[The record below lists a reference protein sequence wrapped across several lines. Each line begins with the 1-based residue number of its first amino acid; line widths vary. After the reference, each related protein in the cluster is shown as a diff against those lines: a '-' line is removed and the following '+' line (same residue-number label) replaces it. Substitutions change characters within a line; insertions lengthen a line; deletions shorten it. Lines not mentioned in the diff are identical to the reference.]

1 MSRGRAWLGLAIGL
15 AAAICLAGTT
25 AVPAA
30 EADVPSAAG
39 PGVGSVVVFT
49 PAVSITPTAVRAPAP
64 VAPFRGGVLLPIATP
79 IPSLSPAVP
88 GVLILT
94 PVRATGALA
103 VPVQAPSA
111 SGSSLSFSTWQ
122 LVIPGPNPAQNTSVA
137 LSQLL
142 DSLLAPPRPAGG
154 VVVPVTVLTTPS
166 R

>member
-1 MSRGRAWLGLAIGL
+1 MSRGRVCLVLAISL
-15 AAAICLAGTT
+15 AAATCLAGMT
-25 AVPAA
+25 AVPSA

-49 PAVSITPTAVRAPAP
+49 PTVSITPTVVTAPAP
-64 VAPFRGGVLLPIATP
+64 VAPSFGGAMLPIATP
-79 IPSLSPAVP
+79 IPSLGPAVP

-103 VPVQAPSA
+103 VPVQVPSA
-111 SGSSLSFSTWQ
+111 SGSGLSFSTWQ

-137 LSQLL
+137 LAQLL
-142 DSLLAPPRPAGG
+142 ESLLAPSRPAGG